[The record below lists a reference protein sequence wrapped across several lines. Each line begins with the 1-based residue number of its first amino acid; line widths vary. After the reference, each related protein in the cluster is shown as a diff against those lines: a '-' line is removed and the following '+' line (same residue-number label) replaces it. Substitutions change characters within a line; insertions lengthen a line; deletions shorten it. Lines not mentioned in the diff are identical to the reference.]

1 MPVSAPLH
9 KLSPAGKD
17 CTAEAAALL
26 RSHREQ
32 ARAQHFEEAARLVE
46 AYGCLC
52 YGFCCVGVFEGD
64 RQGSTEEPEN
74 FIVDRHDPRC
84 PEALA
89 AMLREK
95 GGARG

>member
-1 MPVSAPLH
+1 MSGSAPLH
-9 KLSPAGKD
+9 KLPAVAKD
-17 CTAEAAALL
+17 CAPEAAALL

-52 YGFCCVGVFEGD
+52 YGFCCIGVFEGD

-74 FIVDRHDPRC
+74 FFVDRHDPRC
-84 PEALA
+84 PEAMA
-89 AMLREK
+89 ALLREK
-95 GGARG
+95 GAAKP